1 MDILS
6 ILQTIV
12 TYIYIPVA
20 VIMILIILLQSG
32 KGGLGTALGGGASQS
47 VFGGG
52 GASEFMAKV
61 TQALAFGFMICCV
74 FLAYAGAHSGS
85 SRLKSKSEAL
95 SDLDPVVDA
104 AGQVNYERI
113 GPNPQVLPKAGGTP
127 PAELPVV
134 ETPDTP
140 EEEPEAAAEG
150 NPADGAPAEGDAPAE
165 GVEGAEGVPAEG
177 APTDGASAPTAPA
190 EEAPKIPAVEDTA
203 AP

>member
-6 ILQTIV
+6 ILHSIV
-12 TYIYIPVA
+12 TYIYIPIA

-85 SRLKSKSEAL
+85 SRLKSKSDEL
-95 SDLDPVVDA
+95 NEVDPVVNA
-104 AGQVNYERI
+104 AGEINYERI
-113 GPNPQVLPKAGGTP
+113 GPNPLPLPEAGGA
-127 PAELPVV
+127 PA
-134 ETPDTP
+134 
-140 EEEPEAAAEG
+140 AAAEPPTSEDAAADAPG
-150 NPADGAPAEGDAPAE
+150 EGAEEAAPAEDAAPTGDAAPADGAPAEVPGEAAPSEEPAEAPAEAPPAGDAPT
-165 GVEGAEGVPAEG
+165 P
-177 APTDGASAPTAPA
+177 
-190 EEAPKIPAVEDTA
+190 
-203 AP
+203 